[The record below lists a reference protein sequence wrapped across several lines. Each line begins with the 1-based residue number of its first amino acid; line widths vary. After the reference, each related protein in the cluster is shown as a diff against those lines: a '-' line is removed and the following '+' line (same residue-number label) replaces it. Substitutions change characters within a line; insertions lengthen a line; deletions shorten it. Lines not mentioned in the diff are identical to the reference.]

1 MDADEIR
8 ADLLPTKKE
17 QVPES
22 LVLQVIRVAD
32 LLTRVG
38 DARVFG
44 EKLTQP
50 QFNVLMILKRH
61 GREGMSQKDIADYLV
76 WTKGNVSI
84 HVTNLVRMG
93 YVRRKSSRSDARANV
108 ITLTARGRRV
118 LADLE
123 PRYMEQIE
131 RLSENLP
138 SQQARTA
145 IEVLSKLGGK
155 CEVMLGAEGQSAQ
168 GKEA

>member
-1 MDADEIR
+1 MNDDAIKS
-8 ADLLPTKKE
+8 DLLPARDE
-17 QVPES
+17 QIPES

-61 GREGMSQKDIADYLV
+61 GRDGMSQKDIADYLV

-84 HVTNLVRMG
+84 HVTNLARMG
-93 YVRRKSSRSDARANV
+93 YVRRKSSKSDARANV
-108 ITLTARGRRV
+108 ITLTPKGRRI
-118 LADLE
+118 LSELE
-123 PRYMEQIE
+123 PKYMEQIK
-131 RLSENLP
+131 RLSETLP
-138 SQQARTA
+138 RKQAGTA
-145 IEVLSKLGGK
+145 IEILSNLGGK
-155 CEVMLGAEGQSAQ
+155 CNAMLGERDIED
-168 GKEA
+168 K